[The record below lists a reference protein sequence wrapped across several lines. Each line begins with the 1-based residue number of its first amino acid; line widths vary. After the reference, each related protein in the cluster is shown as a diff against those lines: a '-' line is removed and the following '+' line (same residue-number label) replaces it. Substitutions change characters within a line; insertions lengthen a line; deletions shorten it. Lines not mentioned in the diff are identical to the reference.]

1 MGMTDENQQPL
12 TEQRRLVQRIVSG
25 RIPSGRELELCREV
39 LASWCGEQEA
49 FSAQLTQHQ
58 GALADPFF
66 PIDDTQLVVP
76 ILKAMARGELT
87 AGDLL

>member
-1 MGMTDENQQPL
+1 MGMTEDHRQPL
-12 TEQRRLVQRIVSG
+12 AEQRRLVQRIVSG
-25 RIPSGRELELCREV
+25 RIPSGRELDVCREV
-39 LASWCGEQEA
+39 LASGCDEEA
-49 FSAQLTQHQ
+49 SFAALFTLLR

-66 PIDDTQLVVP
+66 SIDDTQMVVP

>member
-1 MGMTDENQQPL
+1 MTEDNRQPL

-25 RIPSGRELELCREV
+25 RIPSARELDDCRQV
-39 LASWCGEQEA
+39 LNSGCDEQAA
-49 FSAQLTQHQ
+49 FAALFTLLR
-58 GALADPFF
+58 GAAADPFF
-66 PIDDTQLVVP
+66 SIDDTRQVVS